1 MVSCRPWADR
11 RECTTGTAVVG
22 LPEEQA
28 AHRVP
33 PPTAKM
39 RDQRPGD
46 RPVVRRV
53 LLLSQKSRR
62 ATFAAAF

>member
-1 MVSCRPWADR
+1 M
-11 RECTTGTAVVG
+11 GTAVGG
-22 LPEEQA
+22 LAEEQA
-28 AHRVP
+28 PHRVP
-33 PPTAKM
+33 PATKM